1 MHFYTLKMS
10 NPKMKIRISFT
21 TGTTIKDTWTKSRGG
36 VEVGEGGGFIW
47 GGEEGW
53 KKINKIRYHKKK
65 NLIYNRIENNKILG
79 NTLNQR
85 GKRPA
90 H

>member
-1 MHFYTLKMS
+1 M
-10 NPKMKIRISFT
+10 
-21 TGTTIKDTWTKSRGG
+21 
-36 VEVGEGGGFIW
+36 GEGGGFIW